1 MIKNK
6 TYDILKWIVIIV
18 LPAMI
23 TFYGVLGATL
33 HIPHTQEVLTIASAF
48 VTMLGTIIGVST
60 VKYNKISEE
69 FNKEED
75 KSHEVIE

>member
-6 TYDILKWIVIIV
+6 TYDILKWLVMIV

-33 HIPHTQEVLTIASAF
+33 KIPYTQEVLTISSAF

-60 VKYNKISEE
+60 VKYNKLSEE
-69 FNKEED
+69 EKN
-75 KSHEVIE
+75 EVEND